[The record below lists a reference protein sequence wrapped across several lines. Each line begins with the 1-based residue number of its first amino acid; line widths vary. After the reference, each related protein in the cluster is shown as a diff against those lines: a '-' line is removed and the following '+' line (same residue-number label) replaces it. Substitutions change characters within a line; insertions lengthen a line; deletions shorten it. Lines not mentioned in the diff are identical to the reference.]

1 MQTNWNDEESKSAR
15 TWRRWLAQN
24 RTRNHSPLMMTWQPN
39 RNITNIH
46 KQKLVSEGERWN
58 DMSVYKA
65 KQTTS
70 AAIITFRKK
79 KQKLYI
85 LYFSL
90 NANLY
95 SIENEGRTY
104 ENENIKLKQNALECN
119 SLFFLIVCQ
128 ID

>member
-1 MQTNWNDEESKSAR
+1 
-15 TWRRWLAQN
+15 
-24 RTRNHSPLMMTWQPN
+24 MMTWQPN

-46 KQKLVSEGERWN
+46 KQKLGSEGERWN

-70 AAIITFRKK
+70 AAIITFSK

-104 ENENIKLKQNALECN
+104 RNENIKLKQNALECN
-119 SLFFLIVCQ
+119 SLFFLLYVKSTN
-128 ID
+128 

>member
-1 MQTNWNDEESKSAR
+1 MMVSTKPNEKPLPFDDVADEQK
-15 TWRRWLAQN
+15 
-24 RTRNHSPLMMTWQPN
+24 H
-39 RNITNIH
+39 H

-79 KQKLYI
+79 QKLYI

-90 NANLY
+90 NANLC

-104 ENENIKLKQNALECN
+104 RNENIKLKQNALECN
-119 SLFFLIVCQ
+119 SLFFSFCMSNRLT
-128 ID
+128 DT